1 VLRLVQSIRRA
12 DNRQRFGRREPS
24 IAVVRIC
31 AFISFV
37 LCCSFSLA
45 ADWYTYR
52 VFCPNA
58 ASVQKLADSSAT
70 LISERM
76 GAVTEIAAPNPTEIR
91 RLGLRFE
98 QTGRITDPRI
108 PYQRLTD
115 GSDYKTEYLTNDEI
129 ILQFE
134 DWRSRYPSLIQRD
147 QIATTEQG
155 RPVWVY
161 RLHNPYSLLPSMGIF
176 YHGLIHAREW
186 ISGSVCMY
194 LFDSLLSDA
203 LSTGPGWQRITRF
216 EFNVVPVLNPDGY
229 AYSWDSFRLWRKNR
243 RDNGNNRW
251 GVDLN
256 RNYPIGWG
264 GVGSS
269 GNPSSDTYRGPAP
282 FSEPE
287 LAGLRDYLENRS
299 AKVPLRYTLDYH
311 SYGQYVIHPLGYT
324 EDPAPDF
331 AALNAIAHVYG
342 AAVEATGSSNYT
354 IGQSAVVQYPAGG
367 TSEDYYYDQFGS
379 LGGTIELRPTGSP
392 GFELPPSQIL
402 PTAREHWA
410 GFIAALAYLQ

>member
-1 VLRLVQSIRRA
+1 M
-12 DNRQRFGRREPS
+12 
-24 IAVVRIC
+24 
-31 AFISFV
+31 
-37 LCCSFSLA
+37 
-45 ADWYTYR
+45 
-52 VFCPNA
+52 
-58 ASVQKLADSSAT
+58 
-70 LISERM
+70 SERV
-76 GAVTEIAAPNPTEIR
+76 GSVTEVAAPNASALTT
-91 RLGLRFE
+91 LGLRFA
-98 QTGRITDPRI
+98 QSGRIRDPAT
-108 PYQRLTD
+108 PYRRPTD
-115 GSDYKTEYLTNDEI
+115 GNDYKTEYLTNDEI
-129 ILQFE
+129 IAQFE
-134 DWRSRYPSLIQRD
+134 DWRSRYPSIIKRE

-161 RLHNPYSLLPSMGIF
+161 RLHNLYSPMPSSGIF
-176 YHGLIHAREW
+176 FHGLIHAREW
-186 ISGSVCMY
+186 ISGSVCLY
-194 LFDSLLSDA
+194 LFDSLLSEA
-203 LSTGPGWQRITRF
+203 LTTGAGWQRITRF

-229 AYSWDSFRLWRKNR
+229 TYSWDSFRLWRKNR

-256 RNYPIGWG
+256 RNYTIGWG

-269 GNPSSDTYRGPAP
+269 GNPSSDTYRGPSP

-287 LAGLRDYLENRS
+287 LAGLRKYLESR
-299 AKVPLRYTLDYH
+299 ATKVPLRYTLDYH

-342 AAVEATGSSNYT
+342 GAVEATGGLNYT
-354 IGQSAVVQYPAGG
+354 IGQSSVVQYPAGG
-367 TSEDYYYDQFGS
+367 TSEDFYYDHFGA

-410 GFIAALAYLQ
+410 GFKAALDYLE